1 MESLG
6 GTSQSSTFS
15 QILHRT
21 QQNLNK
27 INQRY
32 GSGSGGGGG
41 SLPMASTSS
50 TLAISSG
57 NATQSLSSAAAPSS
71 QRFSSMGKLG
81 VRLGEDRLGRPALPY
96 SSDNNQNM
104 TNNTLLDN
112 SFGYNNNN
120 NNNNVMPS
128 SNKMVSLDEQ
138 TLISILDRLTKLE
151 SQNQNRSDTSSNTT
165 GFNRILTLEQGQ
177 SQLEKILEGFQL
189 DQRDHQRQ
197 LQHLSHQIQVIQQ
210 MVDTQ
215 RSRGEEASVNHIK
228 LSSWIEEIEKWRNH
242 HEKVLLSCQRDL
254 VSVTNQV
261 SVTSSSTNSQLY
273 ATKFDLE
280 NLKEKVLIFANQSVN
295 TIWSAQSD
303 RLESQFQAMRKELAA
318 LKLAQGVCVQEE
330 MAKITQDYLGG
341 KAEQDEF
348 EHSKDDSVQETEQQS
363 KTKQL
368 AYESVAKALNNAIG
382 APLPSEALLQG
393 TVAKEVLNLQGRLED
408 RFDRLFQTALAQEVT
423 TLKSSLQKDLYDQLL
438 VLCMD
443 ANDNNILPLFPS
455 DTSGKPED
463 ITLEER
469 KKDFMDR
476 LAKGKHKLQ
485 VLERDLHNQYNFLH
499 SDVQTLQETIHRN
512 DSNLQAQLAVLKNQ
526 VENAFLT
533 TAEQK
538 QLFEDKRLSLAQ
550 EMANLEMK
558 CKDFIDVNRQE
569 MIEKLHDQQSVALDQ
584 LRVVEKRIS
593 LQEHLS
599 SDCLTALRDHMKIMD
614 EKIQRHPTFISL
626 KEQIDEINLMM
637 KETKVLKED
646 VQALQHGLARQQ
658 ATAASLSDHL
668 VLREKVYHLDLLTQ
682 PITSHSES
690 LLHLNQESTSL
701 RREMDILIK
710 KLEEMRG
717 LADSHHEL
725 ETQVLHWQALQE
737 RLQDNQ
743 QENRKQLQ
751 TLREG
756 WEKDVKALRDLTG
769 SMANRLQV
777 SEQKVVMSQRT
788 AEAEHKQV
796 YQRLEHLQ
804 QQYQPLLMLLIS
816 QQQQQQQQQ
825 QQKQPT
831 PTPLSQ
837 LQPQAQ
843 SQSKSFEQHL
853 TEPSLSLSARSDM
866 EIPPSDSSLKQSSES
881 FFETSLRKTD
891 SLGTSAIVREA
902 TPAQKLQ
909 PNAISAINVR
919 EEEDEFAEEASEHN
933 EIESFHD
940 EQSFSHES
948 TEQRGSLP
956 PEQEKRESRSSTL
969 SDHEEDARDH
979 SIESRHEDANDD
991 HHSDNEDDNDHHSV
1005 KSDVS
1010 SDSSSDD
1017 DEDDDDY
1024 PSPTPKSANFANT
1037 VPSSTINHSDIQ
1049 SISSEVSDQFALATP
1064 QREGRMSEDTQQ
1076 GDKDV
1081 HGEEEDEFSIDE
1093 GEIDRISAIKVDAMS
1108 SVEHHED
1115 DLVQSRDQKS
1125 SSSSSR
1131 ADARSFVEGNSWDE
1145 TNNSSILASSFVASQ
1160 RSASPS
1166 NPVSVVQEVQSFHE
1180 DEDDD
1185 DDDDKVGRDS
1195 SSPPPPSS
1203 TTVSHAPLSN
1213 APISSAPTDI
1223 SIGSDRSAS
1232 NRRPYDNPDL
1242 SDFSDWDASTSS
1254 SRPPDSSRHDPPT
1267 AIDITHKD
1275 TSNTN
1280 ISREANDA
1288 AGGRA
1293 DTSSSE
1299 FSSSMTSSSISSLAK
1314 PAAPSPAPVTS
1325 IPIPTPVSS
1334 SSASIPVPVSI
1345 ASAESSSAA
1354 ISSAGGHQ
1362 LSMRERLR
1370 LRQEALRQ
1378 QRLHGQS
1385 TASTEA
1391 SNASVASFETPSV
1404 NVSGTD
1410 SSVSIA
1416 PVARPG
1422 STIDRSGIASV
1433 GANDSSSAAGGDE
1446 VQPFSDFEDD

>member
-788 AEAEHKQV
+788 AEAEHKQ
-796 YQRLEHLQ
+796 
-804 QQYQPLLMLLIS
+804 
-816 QQQQQQQQQ
+816 
-825 QQKQPT
+825 
-831 PTPLSQ
+831 
-837 LQPQAQ
+837 
-843 SQSKSFEQHL
+843 
-853 TEPSLSLSARSDM
+853 
-866 EIPPSDSSLKQSSES
+866 IPPSDSSLKQSSES